1 MSATDIAE
9 RYIQAFTKDMER
21 LGVAPPDFEPRA
33 TEHIPSM
40 VEMIQ
45 GLIDKG
51 YAYETDGDVYFAVRE
66 FGEYGRLSG
75 KNLDELESGA
85 RVEVNEQKRD
95 PLDFTLWE
103 SGQAWRAKLGI
114 PLGGRTSGLAYR
126 MLGHVP
132 QVPWEILRH
141 SRRRNRS
148 HLSSP
153 RERAGP
159 ILRLFRRRIC
169 AILVAQRDGAD
180 SPGENV
186 EIHRELFFGEGHT

>member
-1 MSATDIAE
+1 M
-9 RYIQAFTKDMER
+9 
-21 LGVAPPDFEPRA
+21 APPDFEPRA

-95 PLDFTLWE
+95 PLDFTLWKAAKPGEPSWE
-103 SGQAWRAKLGI
+103 SPWGEGRPGWHIECSAMSLKYLGKTFDI
-114 PLGGRTSGLAYR
+114 HGGGTDLIFP
-126 MLGHVP
+126 HH
-132 QVPWEILRH
+132 E
-141 SRRRNRS
+141 N
-148 HLSSP
+148 
-153 RERAGP
+153 ERAQSCAFSGEGFA
-159 ILRLFRRRIC
+159 RFGCTTGWCGFTRRKCRNP
-169 AILVAQRDGAD
+169 
-180 SPGENV
+180 PGT
-186 EIHRELFFGEGHT
+186 FFGEGHT